1 MGERQA
7 KMVIKT
13 ETCSYSGLKI
23 WPGRGKTY
31 VRMDQKSFRFGDGKA
46 EACHLM
52 KRRNLTTRWT
62 AHYRRI
68 NKKGIAAEESTR
80 RRKTKKSTA
89 VRRDI
94 TGLNMELVAKA
105 KASRASKSNSSAKEI
120 AQRNLKDRKGA
131 KK

>member
-1 MGERQA
+1 MGTPKA
-7 KMVIKT
+7 AMVIKT
-13 ETCSYSGLKI
+13 ETCSYSGFKI

-31 VRMDQKSFRFGDGKA
+31 VRIDQKSYRFGSGKF

-68 NKKGIAAEESTR
+68 NKKGISAEEATK
-80 RRKTKKSTA
+80 RRKMKKSTA

-105 KASRASKSNSSAKEI
+105 KSARPKTNSSAKDI

-131 KK
+131 KKK